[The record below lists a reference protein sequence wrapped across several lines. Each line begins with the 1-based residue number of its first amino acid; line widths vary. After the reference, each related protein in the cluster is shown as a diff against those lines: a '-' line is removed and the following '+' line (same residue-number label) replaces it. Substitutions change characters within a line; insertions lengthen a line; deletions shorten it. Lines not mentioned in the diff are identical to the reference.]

1 MYIEVIVMWTESGG
15 YCDKSGAYKSLW
27 YVLILK
33 GSKYNILDPPSTL
46 PGYRERRHTGGA
58 LYPSQSLAKIHVATQ
73 VYTLPRY

>member
-46 PGYRERRHTGGA
+46 PGYRERRHGRGSLPKSESSQDTCSYTGI
-58 LYPSQSLAKIHVATQ
+58 YIT
-73 VYTLPRY
+73 